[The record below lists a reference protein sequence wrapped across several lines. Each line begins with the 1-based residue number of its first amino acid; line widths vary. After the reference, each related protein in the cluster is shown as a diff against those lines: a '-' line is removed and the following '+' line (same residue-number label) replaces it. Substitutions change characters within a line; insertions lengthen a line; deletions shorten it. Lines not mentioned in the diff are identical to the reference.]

1 MCNIVSSITFN
12 GYMYVYYIAGGFMKR
27 AFTLAEVLITLGVI
41 GIVAAMTLP
50 ALITSYEK
58 KVTANK
64 LKKFY
69 TIMSQAIMLSEKDN
83 EDLKYWMP
91 TQDQVRKSEGL
102 EEWYNMYLDK
112 HIQSLNKKKLDNAYY
127 QVTFIDGSGFSGYI
141 ASTSIIYIMYCTDFK
156 YCKRERYDGRHSFLF
171 TISASNKLIASMPAY
186 QTSTRELLLDHCSK
200 GTHDNP
206 DASSVDRRH
215 ACTRLIQMDG
225 WEIKPDYPWR
235 QTIIVPEED

>member
-1 MCNIVSSITFN
+1 
-12 GYMYVYYIAGGFMKR
+12 MKK
-27 AFTLAEVLITLGVI
+27 AFTLAEVLITLGII

-83 EDLKYWMP
+83 EELKYWMP

-112 HIQSLNKKKLDNAYY
+112 HIQSLNKKKLDYAFY
-127 QVTFIDGSGFSGYI
+127 QVTFKDGSGFSGYI
-141 ASTSIIYIMYCTDFK
+141 AGTNTIHLMYCTDIK

-171 TISASNKLIASMPAY
+171 DITSSNKLIASLGL
-186 QTSTRELLLDHCSK
+186 QQNWTREKLLDECSK
-200 GTHDNP
+200 GNHDNP
-206 DASSVDRRH
+206 DVSSVDRRH
-215 ACTRLIQMDG
+215 ACTRLIQIDG

>member
-12 GYMYVYYIAGGFMKR
+12 GYMYVQCKSGGNMKKS
-27 AFTLAEVLITLGVI
+27 FTLAEVLITLGII

-102 EEWYNMYLDK
+102 EEWYNMYLNK
-112 HIQSLNKKKLDNAYY
+112 HIQSLNKKKLDDLFY
-127 QVTFIDGSGFSGYI
+127 QVTFMDGSGFAGYI
-141 ASTSIIYIMYCTDFK
+141 ANTAIIHLMYCTDIK
-156 YCKRERYDGRHSFLF
+156 YCRAERYDGRHSFLF
-171 TISASNKLIASMPAY
+171 TITPNKFLASNTQQQNY
-186 QTSTRELLLDHCSK
+186 TREKLLDECSK
-200 GTHDNP
+200 GNHDNP
-206 DASSVDRRH
+206 DVSSIDRRH
-215 ACTRLIQMDG
+215 ACTRLIQVDG

-235 QTIIVPEED
+235 QTIIVPEKD